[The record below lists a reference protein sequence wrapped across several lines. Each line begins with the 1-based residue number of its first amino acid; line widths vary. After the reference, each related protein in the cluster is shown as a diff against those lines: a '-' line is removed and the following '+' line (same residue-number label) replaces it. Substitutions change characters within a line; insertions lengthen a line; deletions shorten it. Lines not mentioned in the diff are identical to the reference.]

1 MKPILGDVFSVRDLR
16 VHSST
21 FLKGAEKGQISIITK
36 HGKPAI
42 LALPFDQQLL
52 KNGINMDLAL
62 KLYENKLISLSK
74 AAKIASLSMEEFI
87 DLIQD
92 TGISIVDYSPEE
104 LNEEMKV
111 SI

>member
-1 MKPILGDVFSVRDLR
+1 MKNIDVYSVRDLR

-21 FLKGAEKGQISIITK
+21 FLGGAKKGQISIITK

-42 LALPFDQQLL
+42 LALPFDRQLL
-52 KNGINMDLAL
+52 EVGINLDLAV
-62 KLYENKLISLSK
+62 KLYENKIISLSK

-92 TGISIVDYSPEE
+92 TGICVVDYSPEE

-111 SI
+111 LI